1 MEDILEIKCLSPEEK
16 KKVLEQI
23 EQAIAEKVAAG
34 LLKERE
40 VREIEEMKL
49 RPPLDIQ
56 DVQSVYED
64 FMYRD
69 KGKQGVS

>member
-1 MEDILEIKCLSPEEK
+1 MDDVLEIKCLSSEEK
-16 KKVLEQI
+16 KRILEQI
-23 EQAIAEKVAAG
+23 EQAIAEKLKAG
-34 LLKERE
+34 LLKEKE

-69 KGKQGVS
+69 KGK

>member
-1 MEDILEIKCLSPEEK
+1 MDNVMEIKCLSAEERTK
-16 KKVLEQI
+16 ILEQI
-23 EQAIAEKVAAG
+23 ERAIAEKIEAG
-34 LLKERE
+34 LLKVKE

-69 KGKQGVS
+69 KGE